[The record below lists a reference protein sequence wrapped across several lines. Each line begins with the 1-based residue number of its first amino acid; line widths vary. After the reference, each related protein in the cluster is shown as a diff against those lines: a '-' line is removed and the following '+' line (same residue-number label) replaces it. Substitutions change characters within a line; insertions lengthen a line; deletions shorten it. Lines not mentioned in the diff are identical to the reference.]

1 MPTVKQQPRD
11 PDRLPAY
18 SGAARTRQLGTR
30 IWKSGNMRI
39 PTDDEI
45 LVLHKKHAR
54 TPEALDLVHT
64 HCEIVCGIAEQLYS
78 RSRASASA
86 EIDVDL
92 VRAGSLLHDIGVY
105 ELYDDAGH
113 LDGPNYILHGVLGY
127 ELLQREGL
135 PEVICRFASH
145 HTGVG
150 ISADDVR
157 AQGLRLPPADY
168 LAETAEERLVMYA
181 DKFHSKKTPPVF
193 LTAPAYAARVR
204 RFGEDK
210 VRAFQAMRA
219 TFGDPDL
226 TQFSDAYGQGI
237 IGEA

>member
-1 MPTVKQQPRD
+1 
-11 PDRLPAY
+11 
-18 SGAARTRQLGTR
+18 
-30 IWKSGNMRI
+30 MRI

-45 LVLHKKHAR
+45 LVLHKKHAP
-54 TPEALDLVHT
+54 TPNALDLVYT

-78 RSRASASA
+78 RSTESTSTSG
-86 EIDVDL
+86 EIDIDL

-105 ELYDDAGH
+105 KLYDDAGN

-127 ELLQREGL
+127 ELLQEEGL

-150 ISADDVR
+150 ISAADIR
-157 AQGLRLPPADY
+157 KQGLRLPPGDY
-168 LAETAEERLVMYA
+168 LAETPEERLVMYA

-193 LTAPAYAARVR
+193 LTAPAYAASVR
-204 RFGEDK
+204 RYGEDK
-210 VRAFQAMRA
+210 VTAFQAMRA

-226 TQFSDAYGQGI
+226 TPFSDAYRQAI
-237 IGEA
+237 IGAG

>member
-1 MPTVKQQPRD
+1 
-11 PDRLPAY
+11 
-18 SGAARTRQLGTR
+18 
-30 IWKSGNMRI
+30 MRI

-45 LVLHKKHAR
+45 LALHRKHAP
-54 TPEALDLVHT
+54 TPKALGLVYT

-78 RSRASASA
+78 RSSASA
-86 EIDVDL
+86 EIDIDVA
-92 VRAGSLLHDIGVY
+92 RAGSLLHDIGVY
-105 ELYDDAGH
+105 ELYDDSGN
-113 LDGPNYILHGVLGY
+113 LDGPNYILHGILGY
-127 ELLQREGL
+127 EVLQKEGL

-168 LAETAEERLVMYA
+168 LADTAEERLVMYA

-193 LTAPAYAARVR
+193 LTAPAYAASVR

-210 VRAFQAMRA
+210 VTAFQAMRA
-219 TFGDPDL
+219 TFGEPDL
-226 TQFSDAYGQGI
+226 APFSEAYGQDI
-237 IGEA
+237 IGEG

>member
-1 MPTVKQQPRD
+1 M
-11 PDRLPAY
+11 
-18 SGAARTRQLGTR
+18 
-30 IWKSGNMRI
+30 WI

-45 LVLHKKHAR
+45 LALHRKHAP
-54 TPEALDLVHT
+54 TPAALDLVYT

-78 RSRASASA
+78 RSTASASASTSASA
-86 EIDVDL
+86 EIDIDL

-105 ELYDDAGH
+105 KLYDDAGN
-113 LDGPNYILHGVLGY
+113 LDGPNYILHGILGY
-127 ELLQREGL
+127 ELLQAEGL
-135 PEVICRFASH
+135 PEAICRFASH

-150 ISADDVR
+150 ITADDVR

-193 LTAPAYAARVR
+193 RTAPAYAASVR
-204 RFGEDK
+204 RYGEDK
-210 VRAFQAMRA
+210 VTAFQAMRT

-226 TQFSDAYGQGI
+226 TPFSDAYHQGI
-237 IGEA
+237 IGEG

>member
-1 MPTVKQQPRD
+1 
-11 PDRLPAY
+11 
-18 SGAARTRQLGTR
+18 
-30 IWKSGNMRI
+30 MRI

-45 LVLHKKHAR
+45 LVLHKKHAP
-54 TPEALDLVHT
+54 TPTTLDLVYT

-78 RSRASASA
+78 RSSAAATA
-86 EIDVDL
+86 EIDIDL

-105 ELYDDAGH
+105 ELYDDSGH
-113 LDGPNYILHGVLGY
+113 LDSPNYILHGILGY
-127 ELLQREGL
+127 ELLQTEGL

-193 LTAPAYAARVR
+193 LTAPAYAASVR

-210 VRAFQAMRA
+210 VTAFQSMRT
-219 TFGDPDL
+219 TFGEPDL
-226 TQFSDAYGQGI
+226 TPFSDTYGQRI
-237 IGEA
+237 IGEG